1 MGWGICFGLDE
12 NGNVYCADGCKWRTS
27 ARDYE
32 DFVPWPSARAQV
44 LEYFENDALRE
55 LDMIRDE
62 FPGTAAGLR
71 SACEEHL
78 GSAFSSYYHLSDEE
92 KIKLHEEKMSE
103 LTEQLEETKKD
114 LLTAREA
121 YNNYKKVLKEFVPSA
136 KRAKTRAD
144 ELRAQIAPLQIELD
158 VEVAAGLVDL
168 LMKNKNHYT
177 RQLNKEKK
185 FQCSSSRA
193 Q

>member
-32 DFVPWPSARAQV
+32 DFVPWPSARDQV
-44 LEYFENDALRE
+44 LEYFENDARKE
-55 LDMIRDE
+55 LDMVRDE
-62 FPGTAAGLR
+62 CPGTAAALR

-78 GSAFSSYYHLSDEE
+78 GSAFSSYYYLPDEK
-92 KIKLHEEKMSE
+92 KIKLHEEKMVE
-103 LTEQLEETKKD
+103 LTVQLEETKKD

-121 YNNYKKVLKEFVPSA
+121 YNNYKKVLKEFIPSA
-136 KRAKTRAD
+136 KLAKTRAD
-144 ELRAQIAPLQIELD
+144 ELRAQITPLQLELD